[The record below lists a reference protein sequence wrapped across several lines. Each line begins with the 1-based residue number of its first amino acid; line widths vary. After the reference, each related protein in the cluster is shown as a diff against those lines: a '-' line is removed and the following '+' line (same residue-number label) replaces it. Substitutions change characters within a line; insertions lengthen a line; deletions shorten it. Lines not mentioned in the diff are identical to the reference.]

1 MHRLKSPLPE
11 DSTARKEYPL
21 QRGLLDYFPAALAA
35 VAKHSYEGNKKHNP
49 GEQNLRHA
57 RDKSGDHLDA
67 LLRHV
72 MERDLEGA
80 AWRALAA
87 LQEQLELEGAPVAP
101 AAYYEPR
108 D

>member
-1 MHRLKSPLPE
+1 MHRIPSPLPY
-11 DSTARKEYPL
+11 DSAARKEYPL
-21 QRGLLDYFPAALAA
+21 LRGLLDYFPAALAA

-49 GEQNLRHA
+49 GVTEMRHA

-67 LLRHV
+67 LMRHV

-87 LQEQLELEGAPVAP
+87 LQEQLESEGAPVAP
-101 AAYYEPR
+101 AAYYENR
-108 D
+108 G